1 MAVSPRQVKEL
12 RERTG
17 AGMMDCKR
25 ALEEAAGDMARAAEI
40 LRERGQA
47 AAAKKSARHAGEG
60 LVTSY
65 IHPGGRVGTL
75 VEVNCETDFVA
86 RTDAFT
92 ELAHNLAMHVAAASP
107 RWVRRDEV
115 PASVVEDER
124 SRLRREAER
133 EGKPAHVVE
142 KMVEGRLDRFFR
154 ETCLLEQPYVRN
166 PDQTVDELIRE
177 HVARLGENI
186 RVRRFARFER
196 GEDLD

>member
-1 MAVSPRQVKEL
+1 MAISPSQVKEL

-25 ALEEAAGDMARAAEI
+25 ALEEAAGDMVRAAEI

-47 AAAKKSARHAGEG
+47 AAAKKAARHAGEG

-86 RTDAFT
+86 RTDAFS
-92 ELAHNLAMHVAAASP
+92 ELAHNLAMHVAAANP
-107 RWVRRDEV
+107 RWVRREDV
-115 PASVVEDER
+115 PAPVVAEER
-124 SRLRREAER
+124 ARLRREAER

-142 KMVEGRLDRFFR
+142 KIVEGRLDRFYR

-166 PDQTVDELIRE
+166 PDQTVDELIQE